1 MDGPLE
7 MNREVGIEKRLKDL
21 ATITPEEQG
30 LSLLSLS
37 AVRQVAQEFGLS
49 PREVEMRALEER
61 ILPARYLR
69 SLGTVGWEG
78 QIKLLQATVAVV
90 GLGGLGGNVIE
101 GLARAGIG
109 HLILIDLDTFVEHNL
124 NRGALGTEANLGASK
139 VEVARA
145 RVAEI
150 NSVVGVTT
158 YAVEATAENLP
169 RLLEGA
175 DVVVDALDRLPT
187 RLTLQDA
194 AQSLGIPMV
203 HGAIGG
209 MTGQVMT
216 ILPGDEGLYALYGRG
231 KVPERGIEAQ
241 QGCPTA
247 TPMMVAAW
255 QVQEVLKVLLDKGE
269 LLRHRMLLMDAETGT
284 VDVIRLGIGACHAM
298 ESGEV
303 QGH

>member
-1 MDGPLE
+1 MARRVRMKSE
-7 MNREVGIEKRLKDL
+7 KEIEIGERLRCL
-21 ATITPEEQG
+21 ATIAPDEGG
-30 LSLLSLS
+30 LSLLPLG
-37 AVRQVAQEFGLS
+37 AARQVAQEFDL
-49 PREVEMRALEER
+49 PLREVEIQALEQR

-90 GLGGLGGNVIE
+90 GLGGLGGYIVE
-101 GLARAGIG
+101 GLARAGVG
-109 HLILIDLDTFVEHNL
+109 RLILVDPDAFIEHNL
-124 NRGALGTEANLGASK
+124 NRQILGTEANLGVPK
-139 VEVARA
+139 VEAARA

-150 NSVVGVTT
+150 NS
-158 YAVEATAENLP
+158 AVEVITHAVKASAENLP
-169 RLLEGA
+169 QLLKGA
-175 DVVVDALDRLPT
+175 DVVVDALDRLPS
-187 RLTLQDA
+187 RLVLQDA

-231 KVPERGIEAQ
+231 EVPERGIEAE

-255 QVQEVLKVLLDKGE
+255 QVQEVLKILLGKGE
-269 LLRHRMLLMDAETGT
+269 LLRHRMLLMDAEAGV
-284 VDVIRLGIGACHAM
+284 VDELKLPPSAK
-298 ESGEV
+298 
-303 QGH
+303 